1 MDQIKI
7 IKPFYV
13 LCDEIQEKTYKFWEV
28 KKEHDHYI
36 INLILLDED
45 FDGDGDDNFYVNLRA
60 IRELNNILKKL
71 NSIDYTVIEYD
82 GTITIIRYSNKTEGF
97 DVYTIELL
105 NLQNNKTEKFEYH
118 LSKDGDKQSGESII
132 TNSIFVSV
140 DNLLHFLPVFIS
152 QYDMLSI
159 SYMGNDVDSDYSF
172 LLKWDCNVELQID
185 SKHKKE
191 IIDISE
197 LSDKVV
203 ELFDD
208 RYSEIFI
215 CSDEFICSNRSIFY
229 K

>member
-1 MDQIKI
+1 MDKIKI

-13 LCDEIQEKTYKFWEV
+13 LGEIEVEVKRYNFWEV

-45 FDGDGDDNFYVNLRA
+45 FDGDGDDNFYVDFIA
-60 IRELNNILKKL
+60 IKELNNILKKL
-71 NSIDYTVIEYD
+71 YSIDYTVIEYNN
-82 GTITIIRYSNKTEGF
+82 TITIIRYSNKTEGF

-118 LSKDGDKQSGESII
+118 LSKDGDKQSGECII

-152 QYDMLSI
+152 QYDMVSI
-159 SYMGNDVDSDYSF
+159 SYMGSGVDLDYSF
-172 LLKWDCNVELQID
+172 LLKWECKAELQID

-191 IIDISE
+191 TIDISE
-197 LSDKVV
+197 VSDKVV

-215 CSDEFICSNRSIFY
+215 CSDGRIFY